1 MSYGEVGLVVGR
13 ARGESLVIGDGEDA
27 VIVTI
32 IAPGVNGGKV
42 QLAIDAPA
50 DVSIGREDG
59 PVESDEA
66 FCEMV
71 RRVAGR
77 RGGSVG
83 NPAYFASM
91 LVGCFS
97 ANPDAER
104 IAQREILSAIRRIV
118 ALKAQRGLA

>member
-42 QLAIDAPA
+42 QLGIDAPA
-50 DVSIGREDG
+50 EVQIDRGAEVF
-59 PVESDEA
+59 ESDEA
-66 FCEMV
+66 FCRSV
-71 RRVAGR
+71 RQAAGGT
-77 RGGSVG
+77 GGSVG

-97 ANPDAER
+97 TNPDSER
-104 IAQREILSAIRRIV
+104 IAQREVLAAIRRIV